1 LQSALEQ
8 VFSDYEI
15 IVSNNGSDEDVQRVV
30 EELGN
35 NKVKYFRTAEVLRM
49 PDHWEF
55 ALSHVRGEWI
65 TFLTD
70 RAVFLPNCL
79 DTIWRAI
86 EKTKARVLS
95 WRWAG
100 YYHSS
105 WYEAERANQLMLP
118 TVSGKVMEK
127 DPRRTLRDLYEM
139 REGPALPKMLNSA
152 AHKSVIESVCR
163 RKGRFFSPPNPD
175 YSAAIAALSVIDRY
189 AVIDEILM
197 LGGIT
202 RESTGYTAAFNRGE
216 STQKVIREFG
226 DDGIY
231 HHIPSEFPLL
241 VIGSIAESLLEEQA
255 QMPDLL
261 APYKLNW
268 RRFFLGCYNE
278 LKILRTNGVEVGQDM
293 NVLFSAMRKKRA
305 EVWIPVLAAVAY
317 RRIRGAIGNALGQ
330 HKSLSW
336 VMDRVRD
343 HRMGRQGSQRVLG
356 KEAGFNDILE
366 CAEKVDAWRAGK
378 GSSSTALNKLY
389 VRT

>member
-1 LQSALEQ
+1 

-30 EELGN
+30 TELGN
-35 NKVKYFRTAEVLRM
+35 DKVRYFRTAEVLRM

-55 ALSHVRGEWI
+55 ALTHAQGQWI

-70 RAVFLPNCL
+70 RGVLLRNCL
-79 DTIWRAI
+79 ETVWRAI
-86 EKTKARVLS
+86 EETKARVLS

-105 WYEAERANQLMLP
+105 WYEAERANQLELP
-118 TVSGKVMEK
+118 MVSGKVIEE
-127 DPRRTLRDLYEM
+127 DSRRTLRDLYEM
-139 REGPALPKMLNSA
+139 REGPALPKMLNSV
-152 AHKSVIESVCR
+152 AHKSVIESVCD

-175 YSAAIAALSVIDRY
+175 YSAAIAALSVVERY
-189 AVIDEILM
+189 AVVDDILM

-216 STQKVIREFG
+216 STQKFVREFG

-261 APYKLNW
+261 APYELNW

-278 LKILRTNGVEVGQDM
+278 LKILQTNGLDVGQDM
-293 NVLFSAMRKKRA
+293 NALFSAMRKQRA
-305 EVWIPVLAAVAY
+305 EVWIPVLAAIAY
-317 RRIRGAIGNALGQ
+317 RRVRGAIGSVLGQ
-330 HKSLSW
+330 HKPLRW
-336 VMDRVRD
+336 IVDRVQD
-343 HRMGRQGSQRVLG
+343 HRMRRQGIQRVLG
-356 KEAGFNDILE
+356 KEAGFNGILE
-366 CAEKVDAWRAGK
+366 CAEKVAVWRTEAGK
-378 GSSSTALNKLY
+378 GQLLDQL
-389 VRT
+389 